1 MKQRLLKA
9 LSIALIA
16 GGLVAASGVTATTAT
31 AAPVS
36 RCC

>member
-1 MKQRLLKA
+1 MKQRLLRA

-16 GGLVAASGVTATTAT
+16 CGLVAASGITAATAS